1 MKSLIV
7 VPNRCTG
14 CHRCELSCSFV
25 HFKTMSP
32 VRSAIHVI
40 RIDHAPIDTAIFCVH
55 CGLCMDV
62 CPTGALSRD
71 NKTQAVVVEYEKCGG
86 CGNCVHVCPFGAV
99 TLDMVAKKAI
109 KCDLCGGDPECVKI
123 CPENALQYIDAEKAS
138 HYKRIAFANLQRME
152 LKPLVPYPR
161 RG

>member
-1 MKSLIV
+1 
-7 VPNRCTG
+7 
-14 CHRCELSCSFV
+14 
-25 HFKTMSP
+25 
-32 VRSAIHVI
+32 
-40 RIDHAPIDTAIFCVH
+40 
-55 CGLCMDV
+55 MDV